1 MFARTSRLLLR
12 PGWAEDAPAL
22 ASALADEMI
31 CRDLWGAPWPL
42 TVGDAEALLSRSRDP
57 VLPAML
63 IFERTDA
70 EPRLV
75 GQCGLRRR
83 PSGSVELYVWIA
95 PEQRGRGFASEACA
109 ALLNIGC
116 TLGIRQLE
124 ARHYADSPA
133 AAALLTKLGFRSIGI
148 TAQRR
153 SLARRAEAPINLV
166 RARLCDHSAE
176 LEPLAA

>member
-22 ASALADEMI
+22 ASAMADEMI
-31 CRDLWGAPWPL
+31 CRDLWSAPWPL
-42 TVGDAEALLSRSRDP
+42 TVSDAEALLNAAGDP
-57 VLPAML
+57 ALPAML

-70 EPRLV
+70 EPKLV

-83 PSGSVELYVWIA
+83 PSGTVELYVWIV
-95 PEQRGRGFASEACA
+95 PELRGRGFASEASA
-109 ALLNIGC
+109 ALLDIAC
-116 TLGIRQLE
+116 TLGIRQIE
-124 ARHYADSPA
+124 AGHYADSPA
-133 AAALLTKLGFRSIGI
+133 AAALLTKLGFRPTGI

-153 SLARRAEAPINLV
+153 SPARRAEAPVRLV
-166 RARLCDHSAE
+166 RARLCDRSAE